1 MAKEVQM
8 GLRVGEV
15 VAVEW
20 LESIL
25 GSRRTACSGA
35 FFKKDALS
43 LSGYQMS
50 QDFANRLFLQV
61 NCILPAVM

>member
-25 GSRRTACSGA
+25 GSRRTAPNVLVP
-35 FFKKDALS
+35 FLKK
-43 LSGYQMS
+43 M
-50 QDFANRLFLQV
+50 LF
-61 NCILPAVM
+61 P